1 MMRFTPFI
9 SFPQDENAP
18 PVSFFEVMR
27 LNISEW
33 PYILVGAVSAMIN
46 GVMPPAFS
54 FLFATI
60 IGVGVHSICGSQKV
74 VVVTFIVVL
83 FYVNPSCWGFFHIVG
98 VYKSRSGIHQ
108 AKMSVPLL
116 DVCCD
121 WMRVLNLRVST
132 GMQAQTHTYP
142 HTYCTYTVWSWQ
154 CCSEQTCIIS
164 EFIRKVH
171 GSFVFCLY
179 ISNRVFALISLE
191 RLWPW
196 SLGSRPLH
204 QWWDR

>member
-1 MMRFTPFI
+1 MWFTPFI

-33 PYILVGAVSAMIN
+33 PYILVGAISAMIN

-60 IGVGVHSICGSQKV
+60 VGVGVHSIGGLQKV
-74 VVVTFIVVL
+74 VFITFIVVF
-83 FYVNPSCWGFFHIVG
+83 FYVNTCMWIFFHIVG
-98 VYKSRSGIHQ
+98 VYKSKSGIHQ

-121 WMRVLNLRVST
+121 WMSVPRLHVST
-132 GMQAQTHTYP
+132 GMRAQTHTYP
-142 HTYCTYTVWSWQ
+142 HTYTVGSWQ
-154 CCSEQTCIIS
+154 CCSEQTCRIS

-171 GSFVFCLY
+171 AGFVF
-179 ISNRVFALISLE
+179 
-191 RLWPW
+191 RL
-196 SLGSRPLH
+196 
-204 QWWDR
+204 